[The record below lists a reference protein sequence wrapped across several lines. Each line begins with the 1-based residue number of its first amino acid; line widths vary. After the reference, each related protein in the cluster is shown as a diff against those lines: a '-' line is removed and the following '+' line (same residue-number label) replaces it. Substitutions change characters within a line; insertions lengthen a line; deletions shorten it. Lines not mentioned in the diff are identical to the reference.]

1 MADFEPYGV
10 DEIIR
15 RLPPFFTISVAS
27 RRNSGK
33 SVLIGELV
41 RELIK
46 QKRVDMVVVM
56 SGSAGLNNDWDFLP
70 KKLVMPFSEATLES
84 IWQTQKSQPADR
96 RKHTLIVVDDALAT
110 PEALRNNLVLR
121 YYSLG
126 RHINSSFICISQHT
140 SNLLSPTIK
149 ANSDVILWSKLN
161 LQQLEQLW
169 YSTVNLS
176 KKDFIKLSEQFGGHS
191 YNFMLLDNYKQT
203 HTSPTGALSIVR
215 AKPPKANPQQDKKDS

>member
-96 RKHTLIVVDDALAT
+96 RKHTLIVIDD
-110 PEALRNNLVLR
+110 
-121 YYSLG
+121 
-126 RHINSSFICISQHT
+126 
-140 SNLLSPTIK
+140 
-149 ANSDVILWSKLN
+149 D
-161 LQQLEQLW
+161 
-169 YSTVNLS
+169 
-176 KKDFIKLSEQFGGHS
+176 
-191 YNFMLLDNYKQT
+191 
-203 HTSPTGALSIVR
+203 
-215 AKPPKANPQQDKKDS
+215 